1 MTMLLDPINSAGS
14 AQKPFSLGVGIHL
27 ESLGKTYDKADHP
40 VIENLSATIE
50 AGEFTVIL
58 GPSGC
63 GKSTLLGMIAGLER
77 VSSGRILFGERE
89 VQSLEPRQRG
99 CAMVFQNYALY
110 PHMTV
115 ARNMDYSLRI
125 AGVPKAER
133 EGRVMAV
140 AKMMELDQ
148 LLDRRP
154 GQLSGGQ
161 RQRVAIGRAII
172 REPQVLLFDEPLSNL
187 DARLRN
193 EMRLELAQLH
203 RRIGATSIFV
213 THDQVEAMT
222 LADRVMILNKGRIE
236 QFDRPGEI
244 YRNPASTFVAGFL
257 GAPPMNLIDGQ
268 FSDGHLR
275 LLDGTMI
282 AATNASGK
290 VTIGIRPEHIE
301 TCAPGS
307 EGAIGARVLLRE
319 ELGAHAV
326 VTGMLAGGE
335 RIRWIAPPDQHGF
348 GADDMDYIR
357 FSKTQ
362 LKLFSAETGLAVR
375 HDLQ

>member
-1 MTMLLDPINSAGS
+1 MKAASAT
-14 AQKPFSLGVGIHL
+14 AIRL
-27 ESLGKTYDKADHP
+27 EALSKTYDKLP

-50 AGEFTVIL
+50 PGEFTVIL

-77 VSSGRILFGERE
+77 VTGGRILFGGRE
-89 VQSLEPRQRG
+89 VQALEPRQRG

-125 AGVPKAER
+125 AGMPRSER
-133 EGRVMAV
+133 DERVRKV
-140 AKMMELDQ
+140 ATMMELDH

-193 EMRLELAQLH
+193 EMRLELSQLH

-257 GAPPMNLIDGQ
+257 GAPPMNLIQATAADGR
-268 FSDGHLR
+268 LR
-275 LLDGTMI
+275 IADGTVI
-282 AATNASGK
+282 APCGESGK
-290 VTIGIRPEHIE
+290 YVAGIRPEHIAA
-301 TCAPGS
+301 CAPGD
-307 EGAIGARVLLRE
+307 EGAAGVRVLLRE
-319 ELGAHAV
+319 ELGLHTV
-326 VTGMLAGGE
+326 VTGVLPSGE
-335 RIRWIAPPDQHGF
+335 RLRWISPPDTQCGT
-348 GADDMDYIR
+348 DDVTHVR
-357 FSKTQ
+357 LPATH

-375 HDLQ
+375 TPSK